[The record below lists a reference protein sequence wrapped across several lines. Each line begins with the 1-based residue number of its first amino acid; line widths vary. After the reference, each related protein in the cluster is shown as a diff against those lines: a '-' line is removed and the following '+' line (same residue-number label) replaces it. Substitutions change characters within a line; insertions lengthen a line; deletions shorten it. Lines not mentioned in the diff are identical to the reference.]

1 MGEPTGQQTAD
12 SAPAEPTVEGT
23 PQGDQ
28 GSTVPADVVP
38 APSAEEMPEGL
49 GEKAQE
55 RFRTLAR
62 ERTEA
67 KGELEKMQAEVAAVK
82 EARQK
87 LEFDLASMQDRMQQ
101 TLQADQQKN
110 APPDPYA
117 NLAETMGVPQQVVDG
132 WKMSA
137 RTAERQ
143 QLAEE
148 ERMFQERL
156 DAAEDVARMYGD
168 DTFDKGKLQQECWN
182 RGLDPLAV
190 QQKRAK
196 QAYESRKAKET
207 KGKEQ
212 AAINSGVAGV
222 TGPTPGSVPGG
233 DLPKGGAQ
241 TWDQQMVK
249 AIQEGSPGRIDDF

>member
-87 LEFDLASMQDRMQQ
+87 LVDSKPAVFFAYNKDAGPRSINGYPIFFSVEWV
-101 TLQADQQKN
+101 TE
-110 APPDPYA
+110 
-117 NLAETMGVPQQVVDG
+117 AEWLKIVQYL
-132 WKMSA
+132 K
-137 RTAERQ
+137 
-143 QLAEE
+143 
-148 ERMFQERL
+148 
-156 DAAEDVARMYGD
+156 
-168 DTFDKGKLQQECWN
+168 KLEQFE
-182 RGLDPLAV
+182 
-190 QQKRAK
+190 
-196 QAYESRKAKET
+196 KEL
-207 KGKEQ
+207 E
-212 AAINSGVAGV
+212 V
-222 TGPTPGSVPGG
+222 
-233 DLPKGGAQ
+233 
-241 TWDQQMVK
+241 
-249 AIQEGSPGRIDDF
+249 